1 MKIGIMSQQNR
12 SGKIMGLGPGS
23 VEQKQKPLTIA
34 IIEDQPEIRTGLQM
48 LINGWPGFRSV
59 GAFSSMEEALKKL
72 SLDEPRIVL
81 VDIGLPGMS
90 GTEGI
95 PHLKEKFPNIIPLV
109 LTVYN
114 DDARIFEALCA
125 GACGYLLKKTPPATL
140 LENLKE
146 AADGGSP
153 MSPEI
158 ARRVVTLFQKFRPPD
173 KDEIDLTPHEVRLLQ
188 LLAEGHNYK
197 TAAAELAV
205 SVNTIAFHMK
215 RIYEKLHVHSKSE
228 AVAKALR
235 NRLVR

>member
-1 MKIGIMSQQNR
+1 
-12 SGKIMGLGPGS
+12 MGLGHERA
-23 VEQKQKPLTIA
+23 EQKESGEAQKTLTVA
-34 IIEDQPEIRTGLQM
+34 IIEDQTDIRAGLQM

-59 GAFSSMEEALKKL
+59 GAFPSMEEALRKL

-95 PHLKEKFPNIIPLV
+95 PLLKEKFPHVIPLV

-114 DDARIFEALCA
+114 DDARIFDALCA
-125 GACGYLLKKTPPATL
+125 GACGYLLKKTPPAIL

-146 AADGGSP
+146 AADGGAP

-158 ARRVVTLFQKFRPPD
+158 ARRVVALFQKIRPQ
-173 KDEIDLTPHEVRLLQ
+173 ETAHYDLTPHEVRLLQ

-197 TAAAELAV
+197 TAARELDV
-205 SVNTIAFHMK
+205 TVNTISFHMK
-215 RIYEKLHVHSKSE
+215 HIYEKLHVHSKSE

-235 NRLVR
+235 GGVVR